1 MKRMTDDRLKGRAN
15 PASGRLASCDC
26 SDRQNTERHSLHTM
40 KGETHE

>member
-15 PASGRLASCDC
+15 PASGRLAPYDC
-26 SDRQNTERHSLHTM
+26 RDRLNMERHGLHTK